1 MSEVENLKGVV
12 VRRILHAS
20 LGLILL
26 YYLFP
31 DKVYGIPKYFLIII
45 LFIILPL
52 TIDLI
57 RLSRKKLV
65 LGLREHERERIAS
78 YVWFTSGAVLL
89 IIFFPQQ
96 IAAPCI
102 LAAAIGDPMLGI
114 TRNLRRRYTFTI
126 NYLIIFFI
134 FFLFLYP
141 LYLIVLFAAGVVLVS
156 EAVEFRVQWR
166 LRGHL
171 FYSRSKD
178 TVSKYNKFFEFLFK
192 TDDDFM
198 MQVIPAVI
206 LFLVFNLIPIGMPP
220 ELIHMDPEIV
230 RIVG

>member
-1 MSEVENLKGVV
+1 MENTKGIVL
-12 VRRILHAS
+12 RRVLHAS

-31 DKVYGIPKYFLIII
+31 DTVYGIPKYILIIL
-45 LFIILPL
+45 LFIVIPL

-102 LAAAIGDPMLGI
+102 LAAAIADPMLGI
-114 TRNLRRRYTFTI
+114 TRNLRRRYTFSI

-141 LYLIVLFAAGVVLVS
+141 LYLMIIIAAGIVLIS

-166 LRGHL
+166 LRPHL
-171 FYSRSKD
+171 FYSRSKHK
-178 TVSKYNKFFEFLFK
+178 VSRYNKFFEFLFK

-206 LFLVFNLIPIGMPP
+206 LFLVFNLVPIGMPP
-220 ELIHMDPEIV
+220 ELIPVDPEIV